1 MQTLLLRS
9 LLILCVSCF
18 SLLAKG
24 QDARFAQFYAA
35 PLELNPAMLGVFEGQ
50 FRFVA
55 NYRSLYSSILDN
67 RPYRTISA
75 SFDMRHRIMS
85 GDYFAL
91 GFSAQRDDAGLSR
104 FNHTQVNLGGSF
116 LKQLGGSGYRASDQ
130 YLVAG
135 AQVGLGQ
142 RGLTYD
148 QLWFSQQF
156 RTGPNTAFIDTEADN
171 GESFSEDNTGLY
183 LDFNAGLLWYATFD
197 KNASIYLGGAM
208 YHINSP
214 NVATLVDGDAKLYSR
229 WVVHGGG
236 ELPMGDNLSLLPAVL
251 VMKQGPS
258 FSTNAGANFRYTRR
272 DWQELALRAG
282 LWAHL
287 SNQGESMGVDAVI
300 FAAILELERWNL
312 GFSYDITTST
322 LATSNNSRGAFEISM
337 IYTHREKSRYRINC
351 PKF

>member
-1 MQTLLLRS
+1 MQS
-9 LLILCVSCF
+9 LHYRLFLIFCFCGF
-18 SLLAKG
+18 SLLSRA

-35 PLELNPAMLGVFEGQ
+35 PQELNPAMLGVFEGQ

-55 NYRSLYSSILDN
+55 NYRTLYSSILDN
-67 RPYRTISA
+67 RPFRTISA
-75 SFDMRHRIMS
+75 NFDMRHRVMN
-85 GDYFAL
+85 GDYFGF
-91 GFSAQRDDAGLSR
+91 GFSAQRDEAGISR

-135 AQVGLGQ
+135 AQMGLAQ
-142 RGLTYD
+142 RGLTYER
-148 QLWFSQQF
+148 LWFSQQF
-156 RTGPNTAFIDTEADN
+156 RTAPNIAYIDTEADN
-171 GESFSEDNTGLY
+171 GEAFMDQNTGLY
-183 LDFNAGLLWYATFD
+183 LDFSAGLLWYASFD

-208 YHINSP
+208 YHLNSP
-214 NVATLVDGDAKLYSR
+214 NVATLADGDAKLYSR

-251 VMKQGPS
+251 VTRQGPY
-258 FSTNAGANFRYTRR
+258 FSTNAGANFRYTQR

-282 LWAHL
+282 LWAHV
-287 SNQGESMGVDAVI
+287 SNQGDSMGMDALV

-312 GFSYDITTST
+312 GFSYDVTTSD
-322 LATSNNSRGAFEISM
+322 LATANNSRGAFEVSL
-337 IYTHREKSRYRINC
+337 IYTHREKTRYKINC